1 MVCLNI
7 TKDRLGKVHR
17 KILFFSIQCYGGLF
31 TSPFVYGTAKV
42 LEASEVSF
50 KFYLHFQE
58 RLNKKKWHEM
68 ELFLKIWTLWHVCKS
83 VHAWFFLIFSNH
95 DLYQQSIVPID
106 MSLGLTTWSWLN
118 YQSLSLE
125 KIECPSLSSHSSR
138 SGTLWNSTITVLL
151 LDCYLSY
158 VGFIKANTLLRF
170 HDCSFLLTSRK
181 H

>member
-17 KILFFSIQCYGGLF
+17 KILFYSIQCYGGLF

-83 VHAWFFLIFSNH
+83 VHVWFFLMVSNH

-138 SGTLWNSTITVLL
+138 SEILL
-151 LDCYLSY
+151 LLYYYWIATCHY